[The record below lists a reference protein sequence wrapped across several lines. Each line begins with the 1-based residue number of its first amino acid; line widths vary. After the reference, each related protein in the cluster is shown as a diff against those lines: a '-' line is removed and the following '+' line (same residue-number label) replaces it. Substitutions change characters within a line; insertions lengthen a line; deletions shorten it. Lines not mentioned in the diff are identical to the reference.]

1 MQEGLK
7 RQSRSQAKS
16 WSGTTPRPMLW
27 AGRVLSGL
35 VVLFMLF
42 DSITKL
48 VKEEHVVKAM
58 AELGFPDH
66 LTRLLGLILLVST
79 ILYAMPRTS
88 ILGAILLT
96 AWLGG
101 ATAEKTR
108 QEDAS
113 WLFSVVFG
121 VLVWVGLYLRDAR
134 LRSMT
139 PVRSGN

>member
-1 MQEGLK
+1 MSETPT
-7 RQSRSQAKS
+7 SRFVSP
-16 WSGTTPRPMLW
+16 SGMTPGAMLW
-27 AGRVLSGL
+27 AGRVVSGL

-42 DSITKL
+42 DSITKV

-66 LTRLLGLILLVST
+66 LTTLLGLILLVST
-79 ILYAMPRTS
+79 VLYAIPRTA

-108 QEDAS
+108 LEDAT

-134 LRSMT
+134 LRSLT
-139 PVRSGN
+139 PIRSST